1 MKKLTMKNLRNKQR
15 LIENMDIM
23 LGSFLNEIHYME
35 IAVERMK
42 EIFKNKGERYMNIV
56 EHYIDKVKMY
66 RHDFNRFEH
75 VRNLA
80 IAGKITLEKLKI
92 YIDIVKDVVIDIQ
105 RTSDTVVRICIV
117 EGAENSS
124 ERICEVI

>member
-1 MKKLTMKNLRNKQR
+1 MKKLTNKELKNKQK

-42 EIFKNKGERYMNIV
+42 ETFKNKD
-56 EHYIDKVKMY
+56 EHYLFIIEYYKNMVKNY
-66 RHDFNRFEH
+66 RFDFARFEH
-75 VRNLA
+75 LRNLA

-92 YIDIVKDVVIDIQ
+92 YNDIIKDVVIDIQ
-105 RTSDTVVRICIV
+105 RTSDTITSICIV

-124 ERICEVI
+124 ESICEVI

>member
-1 MKKLTMKNLRNKQR
+1 MKKLTNKDLKNKQK

-42 EIFKNKGERYMNIV
+42 ETFKNKD
-56 EHYIDKVKMY
+56 EHYLFIIEYYKNMVKNY
-66 RHDFNRFEH
+66 RFNFARFEH
-75 VRNLA
+75 LRNLA

-92 YIDIVKDVVIDIQ
+92 YNDIIKDVVIDIQ
-105 RTSDTVVRICIV
+105 RTSDTITSICIV

-124 ERICEVI
+124 ESICEVI